1 MRVAVTGHRDLD
13 EPTAA
18 KVEIALYAL
27 LRSLV
32 RNSPHDLVGIS
43 CLAAGADQIFAR
55 TVLALG
61 GRLEVVLPS
70 SGYAG
75 TLTGRDRAAFNEL
88 RRRAA
93 LTRTLAHG
101 YPDPGSYLQAG
112 LHMLDSADLLVA
124 VWDGGAPR
132 GRGGTAEIAGYAR
145 GRMPVSVVWP
155 EGAARLIKQ
164 PLSDSPQGCR

>member
-1 MRVAVTGHRDLD
+1 MRIAVTGHRDLD
-13 EPTAA
+13 GPTAA
-18 KVEIALYAL
+18 KVELALCAL

-32 RNSPHDLVGIS
+32 QNSTHDLVGIS

-75 TLTGRDRAAFNEL
+75 TLTGPDREAFDGL
-88 RRRAA
+88 RRRADI
-93 LTRTLAHG
+93 TRTLAHG
-101 YPDPGSYLQAG
+101 HPDPDSYWQAG

-132 GRGGTAEIAGYAR
+132 GRGGTAEIAEYAR
-145 GRMPVSVVWP
+145 GWMPVRVVWP
-155 EGAARLIKQ
+155 EGAARVIAGRRSV
-164 PLSDSPQGCR
+164 PWRRP